1 LVVAFSGGGDSLFL
15 MLTVKAWADQAGRRL
30 IAVTLDH
37 RLQAA
42 GAEWARWCG
51 ERAGRL
57 GVEHHTLVWQ
67 DPKPRTGLP
76 AVARTARH
84 GLIAE
89 FARSVGAIVILM
101 GHTADDGLEAR
112 LMRASGGSTTPPR
125 EWSPSPIWPQGR
137 GIFVLRPLVR
147 LRRSDIRA
155 ALTVRGEP
163 WIDDPFNL
171 DPFSARAR
179 ARAELREAP
188 AAGDDIAAQGAAVGE
203 QLMLDAILEDKAGAL
218 RIPRQARGGATQR
231 AAPRF
236 LGAAVL
242 SASGAARPPRS
253 DRLLRLAAALDGHAS
268 VVATLGGERIVADA
282 GCIILTREPGDMSR
296 RSTALSFALGVGDA
310 IAWDGRFEIE
320 ARVSGLSVRPL
331 AGLASRLSP
340 AERNRLGRY
349 TPAARRALPAIV
361 DDRDRL
367 TCPVLARDPRVAT
380 RPLVFARLAGACGGL
395 HDEAALGRMAEA
407 VTAS

>member
-15 MLTVKAWADQAGRRL
+15 LLTVKAWADQAGRRL

-37 RLQAA
+37 GLQAQ
-42 GAEWARWCG
+42 GAEWAHWCG
-51 ERAGRL
+51 ERSGRL
-57 GVEHHTLVWQ
+57 GVEHYTLVWQ
-67 DPKPRTGLP
+67 GPKPRTGVP
-76 AVARTARH
+76 AAARAARH

-112 LMRASGGSTTPPR
+112 LMRASGSSTTPPR
-125 EWSPSPIWPQGR
+125 EWAPSPTWPQGR
-137 GIFVLRPLVR
+137 GIFVLRPLVG

-155 ALTVRGEP
+155 VLTAQGEP
-163 WIDDPFNL
+163 WIDDPFNF
-171 DPFSARAR
+171 DTRYARAR
-179 ARAELREAP
+179 ARAAIGDER
-188 AAGDDIAAQGAAVGE
+188 AAGDDITIQGAAGDE
-203 QLMLDAILEDKAGAL
+203 KLMLDSILEDEAGAL
-218 RIPRQARGGATQR
+218 TIARQAVAGPIHR

-253 DRLLRLAAALDGHAS
+253 ERLLRLAAALDRS
-268 VVATLGGERIVADA
+268 PSFVATLGGARIEADA
-282 GCIILTREPGDMSR
+282 DCVTFTREPGDMSR
-296 RSTALSFALGVGDA
+296 RSTALSFALGVGETV
-310 IAWDGRFEIE
+310 AWDGRFEIE
-320 ARVSGLSVRPL
+320 ARTSGLNVRPL
-331 AGLASRLSP
+331 AGMARRLSP
-340 AERNRLGRY
+340 PERDRLGRY

-361 DDRDRL
+361 DDRDLL
-367 TCPVLARDPRVAT
+367 TCPVLACDPRVAT
-380 RPLVFARLAGACGGL
+380 RRLVFGRLAGACGGL

>member
-1 LVVAFSGGGDSLFL
+1 VVAFSGGGDSLFL
-15 MLTVKAWADQAGRRL
+15 LLTVKAWADQAGRRL

-37 RLQAA
+37 GLQAQ
-42 GAEWARWCG
+42 GAEWARWCAKL
-51 ERAGRL
+51 AGRL

-67 DPKPRTGLP
+67 GPKPRTGIP
-76 AVARTARH
+76 AAARAARH

-89 FARSVGAIVILM
+89 FARSVGAIVVLM

-112 LMRASGGSTTPPR
+112 VMRASGNSTTPPG
-125 EWSPSPIWPQGR
+125 EWAPSPIWPQGR

-147 LRRSDIRA
+147 LRRADIRA
-155 ALTVRGEP
+155 ALTARGEP

-171 DPFSARAR
+171 DPRSARAR
-179 ARAELREAP
+179 ARAAIGEAP
-188 AAGDDIAAQGAAVGE
+188 AAGDEIAAPGAVWRE
-203 QLMLDAILEDKAGAL
+203 KHVLDGILEDAAGAL
-218 RIPRQARGGATQR
+218 TIARQALGGPTWR

-253 DRLLRLAAALDGHAS
+253 QRLLRLASTLDGQACL
-268 VVATLGGERIVADA
+268 VATLGGARIEADA
-282 GCIILTREPGDMSR
+282 SCVTFTREPGDMSR
-296 RSTALSFALGVGDA
+296 RSTALSFGLGVGEA

-320 ARVSGLSVRPL
+320 ARTPGLNVRPL
-331 AGLASRLSP
+331 AGMARRLSLP
-340 AERNRLGRY
+340 ERDRLGRY

-361 DDRDRL
+361 DDRDLL
-367 TCPVLARDPRVAT
+367 TCPVLACDPRVAT
-380 RPLVFARLAGACGGL
+380 RRLVFGRLAGACGGL